1 MSNKLNKIERYM
13 KINRKDLLWF
23 LQNIRRKTEGQEL
36 TDEQLA
42 DKLAGYIET
51 NPGCVDMDGV
61 SNPGRFSYSTVGYG
75 VFSLMGEKYRMG
87 RIEIFDSEDESGY
100 AVNEGIYTMPFV
112 AANQFEDFIES
123 LETDLPINIEIGSH
137 EWCESECA
145 KSLGFKDSEEM
156 RDPEKVKEYRRK
168 KNDEFAKEQGYKDW
182 DDLLANSKFAPKKK
196 TEDEVN
202 QGDS

>member
-23 LQNIRRKTEGQEL
+23 LQNIRRRAEGQEL

-51 NPGCVDMDGV
+51 NPGCVDMNGV

-100 AVNEGIYTMPFV
+100 AVSEGIYTMPFV
-112 AANQFEDFIES
+112 AANQFEDFMES
-123 LETDLPINIEIGSH
+123 LQTDLPINIEIGSH
-137 EWCESECA
+137 EWCDSECA